1 MRTANES
8 QPVTR
13 DLALTLALAAL
24 AWFTPSLA
32 ARSGRPLVLNLGP
45 NDGAYVSGFRQDW
58 ERLGRTRFHWTTLS
72 SEVHLPVRLRGT
84 GHVLALRARRHF
96 VEPALIVLSSEG
108 RSLASFEIAAD
119 TKVPYRVIE
128 VPLPA
133 LEGRDPFRL
142 RIDAHS
148 ANPRPLGLAL
158 DWIEVRPRA
167 GGARV
172 VPLPSMRLALLA
184 VVIAAWLAPRLA
196 GATRLV
202 AAAHALLLLCAATG
216 GAAWDLLAAERILRH
231 GAAPYLVAAA
241 IGAALVR
248 WPAARRALRLEGSR
262 AGAVLVLAVLVA
274 LAIRLVLLLHPQFYY
289 PDVRVHANV
298 AWQLHRRGLV
308 NFLREFT
315 VTQYRF
321 SLGLQLENGH
331 WYAFPYP
338 PAFYLLCWPLLKL
351 GLRPEIAVSVLAAVV
366 NSFEAFLV
374 FAIGMRLRLSS
385 AIALAGSLVPPLLPL
400 FTARLTLAYFPA
412 LVGHAIDALFILL
425 LLAHLHDLDRPRVW
439 ITLGAVLALALLA
452 YTQALLNFG
461 LLLPLFLLVQVAF
474 DRAPGARRRQLGLV
488 AAGLLGVALSLA
500 VFYGRYV
507 PTFLDM
513 RRGVPMPEERV
524 LIEKLQQPAPAAE
537 DEPAEPEPDDP
548 YAGPHLDPWRGVRK
562 AAWRLYVFYGP
573 FSLAVVAGLLL
584 LLSRSLRGDAARFA
598 AVWAAMYLLL
608 NLASGG
614 LPGPNLVRYNK
625 DLEIVAPLFCLAL
638 GSLGAWLWSRGT
650 VWARAAALAYG
661 ASFWLYGARRAV
673 RNLTEK
679 FVMER

>member
-1 MRTANES
+1 
-8 QPVTR
+8 V
-13 DLALTLALAAL
+13 L
-24 AWFTPSLA
+24 AWLATPLA
-32 ARSGRPLVLNLGP
+32 ARSSRPLVLNFGP
-45 NDGAYVSGFRQDW
+45 GDAEYVSGFRQDW
-58 ERLGRTRFHWTTLS
+58 ERLGRTRFHWTTLAS
-72 SEVHLPVRLRGT
+72 TVTLPARLRGE
-84 GHVLALRARRHF
+84 GHLLRLRARRHF
-96 VEPALIVLSSEG
+96 VEPAVVVLSGEG
-108 RSLASFEIAAD
+108 RALAPPFAVAAD
-119 TKVPYRVIE
+119 TKVAYRVIE

-133 LEGRDPFRL
+133 LEGRGPFQL

-148 ANPRPLGLAL
+148 ENPRPLGLAL
-158 DWIEVRPRA
+158 DWMEIVPR

-172 VPLPSMRLALLA
+172 IPLPPMRFALVAAVLAA
-184 VVIAAWLAPRLA
+184 FLAPRLA
-196 GATRLV
+196 GAARLV
-202 AAAHALLLLCAATG
+202 ASGHAALVL
-216 GAAWDLLAAERILRH
+216 GAAAAGIAWDFVAAERILRH
-231 GAAPYLVAAA
+231 GAAPYVALAA
-241 IGAALVR
+241 LGVLLVR

-262 AGAVLVLAVLVA
+262 AGAVLVTALLVA

-298 AWQLHRRGLV
+298 AWQLHRRGLM

-351 GLRPEIAVSVLAAVV
+351 GWRPEVAVSVLGAAV
-366 NSFEAFLV
+366 NSLEVFLV
-374 FAIGMRLRLSS
+374 FAIGMRLRLSQG
-385 AIALAGSLVPPLLPL
+385 IALAGALVPPLLPL
-400 FTARLTLAYFPA
+400 FLARLTLAYFPA
-412 LVGHAIDALFILL
+412 LVGHALDALFILL
-425 LLAHLHDLDRPRVW
+425 LLAHLHDLERPRVFS
-439 ITLGAVLALALLA
+439 TLGAVLALALLA

-461 LLLPLFLLVQVAF
+461 VLLPLFLLLQIAF
-474 DRAPGARRRQLGLV
+474 DRSSGARRRQLGLA

-507 PTFLDM
+507 ATFVDM

-524 LIEKLQQPAPAAE
+524 LLEKLQQPGPAQEE
-537 DEPAEPEPDDP
+537 DEPAEQEPDDP
-548 YAGPHLDPWRGVRK
+548 YAGPDLDPWRGVRK

-573 FSLAVVAGLLL
+573 FSLAVVAGLVLL
-584 LLSRSLRGDAARFA
+584 LARSVRGDAARFVA
-598 AVWAAMYLLL
+598 AWASLYLLL

-638 GSLGAWLWSRGT
+638 GSLGAWFWTRGT
-650 VWARAAALAYG
+650 TLARAGAIAYA
-661 ASFWLYGARRAV
+661 ASFWLFGARRAV
-673 RNLTEK
+673 RYLTEK

>member
-1 MRTANES
+1 
-8 QPVTR
+8 
-13 DLALTLALAAL
+13 
-24 AWFTPSLA
+24 
-32 ARSGRPLVLNLGP
+32 
-45 NDGAYVSGFRQDW
+45 VSGFRQDW
-58 ERLGRTRFHWTTLS
+58 ERLGRTRFHWTTSS
-72 SEVHLPVRLRGT
+72 SEIALPARLRGA
-84 GHVLALRARRHF
+84 GHVLRLRARRHF

-108 RSLASFEIAAD
+108 RAVAPPFEIAAD
-119 TKVPYRVIE
+119 TRVPYRVIE

-148 ANPRPLGLAL
+148 ENPRPLGMAL
-158 DWIEVRPRA
+158 DWIEVVPRDA
-167 GGARV
+167 GARV
-172 VPLPSMRLALLA
+172 LPLPSLRFALLA
-184 VVIAAWLAPRLA
+184 AALAAWLAPRLA
-196 GATRLV
+196 GASWLL
-202 AAAHALLLLCAATG
+202 AGAHALLVLLA
-216 GAAWDLLAAERILRH
+216 GAAGVAGDFVAAERILRH
-231 GAAPYLVAAA
+231 GAAPYAAAAA
-241 IGAALVR
+241 IGVLLVR
-248 WPAARRALRLEGSR
+248 WPAARRALRIEGSR
-262 AGAVLVLAVLVA
+262 AGAVLVTALLVA
-274 LAIRLVLLLHPQFYY
+274 LAIRLALLLHPQFYY

-351 GLRPEIAVSVLAAVV
+351 GWRPEIAVSVLAAVV
-366 NSFEAFLV
+366 NSFEVFLV
-374 FAIGMRLRLSS
+374 FAIGMRLRLPS
-385 AIALAGSLVPPLLPL
+385 AIALAGSLAPPLLPL
-400 FTARLTLAYFPA
+400 FIARLTLAYFPA

-439 ITLGAVLALALLA
+439 MALGAVLALALLA

-461 LLLPLFLLVQVAF
+461 VLLPLFLLVQIVF
-474 DRAPGARRRQLGLV
+474 DRTAGARRRQLGLV

-507 PTFLDM
+507 PTFIDM
-513 RRGVPMPEERV
+513 RRGVPMAEERV

-537 DEPAEPEPDDP
+537 DEPSEPEPDDP
-548 YAGPHLDPWRGVRK
+548 YAGPQLDPWRGVRK

-573 FSLAVVAGLLL
+573 FSLAVVAGLVL
-584 LLSRSLRGDAARFA
+584 LLSRSLSGDAARFA
-598 AVWAAMYLLL
+598 ATWAALYLLL

-650 VWARAAALAYG
+650 AAAKAAALAYG
-661 ASFWLYGARRAV
+661 ATFWLFGARRAV
-673 RNLTEK
+673 QYLTEK